1 MTITLIASVAENGVI
16 GADGDLAWRNS
27 DDLRRFKK
35 LTLGHPVLMG
45 RRTFESIGRP
55 LPDRRNIVLTRTSRW
70 SADGAEVAHS
80 IPEALELVGEQ
91 DLFIIGGGAV
101 YAETIDLADRL
112 EITHIEQDLPG
123 DTHFPGIAPA
133 GWERIR
139 VDHRDG
145 FSWVS
150 YRRRPEPV
158 SDLRKLLAALQP
170 ELHRGEYLYC
180 TVETVPSGVDPVVT
194 VTEAEGLTLVLP
206 QEQADQLGLV
216 GIFPCAWI
224 TLRVPSSLHA
234 VGLTATVATALT
246 QQDISCNIIAG
257 YHHDHLFVPLDRAA
271 DAMAALQAL
280 SHPVASHPA
289 P

>member
-55 LPDRRNIVLTRTSRW
+55 LPDRRNIVLTRAGRW
-70 SADGAEVAHS
+70 SADGVEVASS
-80 IPEALELVGEQ
+80 IPEALHLVGEQ

-123 DTHFPGIAPA
+123 DTHFPAIPPA

-139 VDHRDG
+139 VDHREG

-170 ELHRGEYLYC
+170 ELHRGEYVYC
-180 TVETVPSGVDPVVT
+180 TVESVPPGVDPVVR
-194 VTEAEGLTLVLP
+194 VTESEGVTLVLP
-206 QEQADQLGLV
+206 REQADQLGMAGV
-216 GIFPCAWI
+216 FPCAWI

-234 VGLTATVATALT
+234 VGLTAAVASAMTRD
-246 QQDISCNIIAG
+246 DIACNIIAG
-257 YHHDHLFVPLDRAA
+257 YHHDHLFVPLDRAT
-271 DAMAALQAL
+271 DAVAALQAL
-280 SHPVASHPA
+280 SHTLP
-289 P
+289 